1 MRDFIRHLI
10 TTAFIKLI
18 KYRSSTDLGII
29 KIRADVRAFDLLR
42 IRILRKGE
50 KKRPIKAYE

>member
-1 MRDFIRHLI
+1 MREFIRHLL
-10 TTAFIKLI
+10 TTVFIKLI

>member
-50 KKRPIKAYE
+50 KKRPIKA